1 MRIAVLGC
9 GWTGILSAYF
19 MKKRFPS
26 CDLVIIEKEGE
37 CGGLLKSETI
47 NGFVVDPVP
56 HVLYS
61 PKNEVIE
68 ELLSLLRGNYI
79 KKEKKAFIMLG
90 DKLVP
95 HPFETGIYA
104 LPKEERA
111 RYGLSL
117 ISAYSKASCKG
128 TLKEALEPYGEVAN
142 DYLIPYN
149 EKVWKRDLSNL
160 SGRWTCSNRFPR
172 VSLEDLVS
180 AIAGIEPRRKGYFY
194 YPLKGGF
201 ASLFNAVYESVCK
214 WAKFIKGAKVESI
227 KKRGDQFIIN
237 DEIKADKV
245 VNTIPL
251 KEIISAVEAPE
262 SIISDASSLQY
273 NSFISV
279 ALGVKGKGFDMD
291 WVYIPT
297 KKVSF
302 HRFVFS
308 SNLSPYN
315 APTNNYSI
323 TAEVTLPLGDKVDLK
338 KVEEKVIDELEGLG
352 IIERKNL
359 VFVKSWY
366 FKYGYPVYD
375 IGYEERRNAVL
386 SYLKD
391 ELGIESLGRWG
402 RHEYVNTDA
411 IFEEVKD
418 SVNKFAS
425 SNP

>member
-9 GWTGILSAYF
+9 GWTGILLAYF
-19 MKKRFPS
+19 MKKKFPS
-26 CDLVIIEKEGE
+26 CNLVIIEKEGE
-37 CGGLLKSETI
+37 CGGLLKSKAI
-47 NGFVVDPVP
+47 NGFVIDPVP
-56 HVLYS
+56 HVFYS
-61 PKNEVIE
+61 SRSEVVE
-68 ELLSLLRGNYI
+68 EVLRLLRGNYV

-90 DKLVP
+90 DRLVP

-117 ISAYSKASCKG
+117 ISAYSKASCKE
-128 TLKEALEPYGEVAN
+128 TLKEALEPYGEVAK

-149 EKVWKRDLSNL
+149 EKVWKRDLSTL
-160 SGRWTCSNRFPR
+160 SGQWTCSERFPR
-172 VSLEDLVS
+172 VSLKDLVS

-201 ASLFNAVYESVCK
+201 ASLFNAVYESIYG
-214 WAKFIKGAKVESI
+214 WAKIIKETKIESI
-227 KKRGDQFIIN
+227 KKRGDQFVIN
-237 DEIKADKV
+237 DSIKAEKV
-245 VNTIPL
+245 INTIPL
-251 KEIISAVEAPE
+251 KEVISAVEAPE

-279 ALGVKGKGFDMD
+279 TLGVKGKGLDID
-291 WVYIPT
+291 WVYVPA

-302 HRFVFS
+302 HRFVLS

-315 APTNNYSI
+315 APANNYSV

-338 KVEEKVIDELEGLG
+338 RVEERVIDELEGLG

-375 IGYEERRNAVL
+375 IGYEKRRNAVL

-391 ELGIESLGRWG
+391 ELGIDSLGRWG
-402 RHEYVNTDA
+402 RHEYINSDT
-411 IFEEVKD
+411 IFEEVRD
-418 SVNKFAS
+418 FVNKLT
-425 SNP
+425 